1 VQAASGARQR
11 ALTRNLVEVVQV
23 LEVDAFRG
31 ACAHQFFSKAG
42 AHIFSFIL
50 FLVAHRIDRQLNGG
64 TAMKIDLQ
72 SRRFELTESLRHAVY
87 REIARLA
94 QALGAGITR
103 VSVRLFD
110 VNGLRRGPD
119 KGCLVHA
126 RFTDGTSIVGSD
138 VDADLYR
145 SVQAAFE
152 KVLRSRRMNRAR
164 RHTLRRHHPRAQLS
178 RA

>member
-1 VQAASGARQR
+1 
-11 ALTRNLVEVVQV
+11 
-23 LEVDAFRG
+23 
-31 ACAHQFFSKAG
+31 
-42 AHIFSFIL
+42 
-50 FLVAHRIDRQLNGG
+50 
-64 TAMKIDLQ
+64 MKIDVQ
-72 SRRFELTESLRHAVY
+72 ARRFALTDSLRLAVH

-110 VNGLRRGPD
+110 VNGLRGGPD

-126 RFTDGTSIVGSD
+126 QFTDGTSVVGSD

-145 SVQAAFE
+145 SVPAAFE

-164 RHTLRRHHPRAQLS
+164 RNSLRRHDSRAQLNP
-178 RA
+178 A

>member
-1 VQAASGARQR
+1 VQAPRGARQR
-11 ALTRNLVEVVQV
+11 TLTGNLVEVVQV
-23 LEVDAFRG
+23 LQVYASEGRF
-31 ACAHQFFSKAG
+31 AHQIFSKSDEK
-42 AHIFSFIL
+42 IFSFIL
-50 FLVAHRIDRQLNGG
+50 VLVALRIDRQHSGG
-64 TAMKIDLQ
+64 TIMKIDVHA
-72 SRRFELTESLRHAVY
+72 RRFKLTESLRNAVH

-110 VNGLRRGPD
+110 VNGLRGGPD

-126 RFTDGTSIVGSD
+126 KFTDGTSIVGSD

-145 SVQAAFE
+145 SVPAAFE
-152 KVLRSRRMNRAR
+152 KVLRSRRMSRAR
-164 RHTLRRHHPRAQLS
+164 HHTLRRHDPRAQLN

>member
-1 VQAASGARQR
+1 
-11 ALTRNLVEVVQV
+11 
-23 LEVDAFRG
+23 
-31 ACAHQFFSKAG
+31 
-42 AHIFSFIL
+42 
-50 FLVAHRIDRQLNGG
+50 
-64 TAMKIDLQ
+64 MKIDLHA
-72 SRRFELTESLRHAVY
+72 RRFELTDSLRHAVY

-94 QALGAGITR
+94 QSLGAGITR

-110 VNGLRRGPD
+110 VNGLRGGPD

-145 SVQAAFE
+145 SVPAAFE
-152 KVLRSRRMNRAR
+152 KVLRGRRMSRAR